1 MYLQVSNHNK
11 QNYVLIRQSINLQ
24 SLNPCLIPKLKDDP
38 SILTLE
44 WGIFIYKQNWHCQ
57 YLIWHGR
64 VKSADPIFIFDQ
76 AAVKIVITWY
86 IRCPNCAHLP
96 ISCSNS
102 DHWPISCC
110 NSDHWRSSYS
120 PVHVIN
126 QPTQLCSLTNQLFQ
140 FWSLTNQLFQ

>member
-11 QNYVLIRQSINLQ
+11 RNYVLILQSINLQ

-44 WGIFIYKQNWHCQ
+44 WGIFIYKQNWHCK

-86 IRCPNCAHLP
+86 ISWPNCAHWSISGFIGGHRPIRCSISDLWP
-96 ISCSNS
+96 SSCSCDKSAVPLVISCST
-102 DHWPISCC
+102 
-110 NSDHWRSSYS
+110 SY
-120 PVHVIN
+120 HVMN
-126 QPTQLCSLTNQLFQ
+126 HY
-140 FWSLTNQLFQ
+140 